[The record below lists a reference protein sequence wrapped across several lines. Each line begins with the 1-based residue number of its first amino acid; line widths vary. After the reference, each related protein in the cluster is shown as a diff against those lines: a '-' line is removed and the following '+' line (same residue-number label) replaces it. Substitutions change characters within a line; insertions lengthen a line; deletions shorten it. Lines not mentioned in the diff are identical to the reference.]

1 MIDWRSPVLQG
12 RVRCRVA
19 LSSTARCVE
28 ASLLN
33 LDFISCPGP
42 QRLTAA
48 TSHPSHKPDDH
59 HHEQSMATQRL
70 AGGFQPTSK
79 RVADEPSPS
88 QRHAK
93 KPKKTVSVAG
103 LFAKRPRP
111 EREKIASTDGITR
124 KQPTAE
130 ELLTARAKRDPIYL
144 DVKRTQSRCHSCE
157 LC

>member
-1 MIDWRSPVLQG
+1 
-12 RVRCRVA
+12 
-19 LSSTARCVE
+19 
-28 ASLLN
+28 
-33 LDFISCPGP
+33 
-42 QRLTAA
+42 
-48 TSHPSHKPDDH
+48 
-59 HHEQSMATQRL
+59 MATQRL
-70 AGGFQPTSK
+70 AGDVQPTSK

-93 KPKKTVSVAG
+93 KPKKTVSVVG
-103 LFAKRPRP
+103 LFAKRPRS

-144 DVKRTQSRCHSCE
+144 DVKRMQSRRQSCE